1 MQDEISPKSLAIA
14 VEEISQIR
22 ARMVL
27 ILSTIL
33 LSGLAVGLYLM
44 AQGADIAARP
54 IAENSSI
61 NIGILFAGIM
71 VVGGAAITAFY
82 SIWANRKLDHLIQ
95 GARDLRAKSE

>member
-1 MQDEISPKSLAIA
+1 MQNQKSPKSLASA
-14 VEEISQIR
+14 VEEISRIR

-27 ILSTIL
+27 VLSAIL

-61 NIGILFAGIM
+61 NMGILFASIM
-71 VVGGAAITAFY
+71 VFGGAAITAFY

-95 GARDLRAKSE
+95 EARDLRAKPE